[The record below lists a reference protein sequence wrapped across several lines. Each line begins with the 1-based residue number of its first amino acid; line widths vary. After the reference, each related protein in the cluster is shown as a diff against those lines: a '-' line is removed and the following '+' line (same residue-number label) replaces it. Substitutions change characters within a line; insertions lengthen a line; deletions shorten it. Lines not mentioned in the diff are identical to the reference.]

1 MPIFTSHAVGSPS
14 WVDLMSPDVDASV
27 QFYSAVFGWTA
38 TDQADDDGNRVY
50 VMFQLDG
57 KTVAGL
63 GGQMP
68 GTEGTPAFW
77 NTYIA
82 VDDVEGTVAKATAAG
97 GSIVAPP
104 MQIMQAGHMAVIADP
119 TGAVI
124 SLWKAGEHFGAEICN
139 EPNSFS
145 WNELLTRELDTA
157 QAFYTQVFEW
167 DIAGQDMG
175 EAGFYQLVQGGEN
188 GGWAGMMSMPA
199 EMPDMVPNHWVVHF
213 AVADLDDTVA
223 KVIANGGL
231 IVADPMEIPGVGRMA
246 TAHDPAGGSFCVMQP
261 AEAA

>member
-68 GTEGTPAFW
+68 GTEGMPAFW

-104 MQIMQAGHMAVIADP
+104 MQIM
-119 TGAVI
+119 
-124 SLWKAGEHFGAEICN
+124 
-139 EPNSFS
+139 
-145 WNELLTRELDTA
+145 
-157 QAFYTQVFEW
+157 
-167 DIAGQDMG
+167 
-175 EAGFYQLVQGGEN
+175 
-188 GGWAGMMSMPA
+188 
-199 EMPDMVPNHWVVHF
+199 
-213 AVADLDDTVA
+213 
-223 KVIANGGL
+223 
-231 IVADPMEIPGVGRMA
+231 
-246 TAHDPAGGSFCVMQP
+246 
-261 AEAA
+261 